1 MSTTEAE
8 VRASRARI
16 VAATHAAR
24 RSIERE
30 LHDGPQ
36 QHLVAM
42 AVTLRLAESTVD
54 TDPAAAKQMLERLR
68 DEVQATIKHL
78 RDLAHAIYPPLL
90 ADRGLGEALHG
101 AIGRAVVDVDLTVAG
116 DGNRRYPQET
126 EAAVYFSCLE
136 VIDAAKGPLSV
147 WVGEEE
153 GCLLFEAWGAVP
165 NDSPA
170 LTDIADRVDTL
181 GGTLAVDDTEQAHGL
196 HLRAAIPLG

>member
-1 MSTTEAE
+1 VTDRE

-16 VAATHAAR
+16 VASTHAAR
-24 RSIERE
+24 RAIERE

-54 TDPAAAKQMLERLR
+54 SDPAAAKQMLEGLR
-68 DEVQATIKHL
+68 GEVQATIKHL
-78 RDLAHAIYPPLL
+78 RDLAHTIYPPLL
-90 ADRGLGEALHG
+90 ADRGLGEALHA

-136 VIDAAKGPLSV
+136 AIDAAKGPLSL
-147 WVGEEE
+147 WVGEEA
-153 GCLLFEAWGAVP
+153 GCLLFEAWGALP

-170 LTDIADRVDTL
+170 LTNIADHVDTL
-181 GGTLAVDDTEQAHGL
+181 GGTLDVDDTEQAHGL
-196 HLRAAIPLG
+196 HLRGAIPLG

>member
-1 MSTTEAE
+1 MSESE

-24 RSIERE
+24 RGIERE

-54 TDPAAAKQMLERLR
+54 TDPEAAKKMLEDLR
-68 DEVQATIKHL
+68 QEVQATIRHL
-78 RDLAHAIYPPLL
+78 RDLAHSIYPPLL
-90 ADRGLGEALHG
+90 ADRGLGEALQG
-101 AIGRAVVDVDLTVAG
+101 AIGRATVDVNLTVAG

-136 VIDAAKGPLSV
+136 AIDAAKGPVSL
-147 WVGEEE
+147 WVGEED
-153 GCLLFEAWGAVP
+153 GCLLFEAWGALA
-165 NDSPA
+165 NDAPA
-170 LTDIADRVDTL
+170 LTNIADRVDTL
-181 GGTLAVDDTEQAHGL
+181 GGTLVVDDTEEAHGL
-196 HLRAAIPLG
+196 HLRGVIPLG

>member
-1 MSTTEAE
+1 MTESE

-24 RSIERE
+24 RAIERE

-54 TDPAAAKQMLERLR
+54 TDPPAAKAMLEQLR
-68 DEVQATIKHL
+68 DEVQATIRHL
-78 RDLAHAIYPPLL
+78 RDLAHSIYPPLL

-126 EAAVYFSCLE
+126 EAAVFFSCLE
-136 VIDAAKGPLSV
+136 AIDAATGPLSL

-153 GCLLFEAWGAVP
+153 GSLLFEAWGALLK
-165 NDSPA
+165 DSAA
-170 LTDIADRVDTL
+170 LTNIADRIDTL
-181 GGTLAVDDTEQAHGL
+181 GGTLDIEEADGL
-196 HLRAAIPLG
+196 HIRGAIPLG